1 MVLEERDDDIIHQL
15 VENNETLKEQ
25 EHEGTEVEV
34 LDEGDRK
41 YARDQEVRSPNKRTT
56 LYHEQGDNKT
66 TDQRD
71 LKTGL
76 SNIVGIQRS
85 EIINLII
92 VKIKQPDVLLTAS
105 VREERRPP

>member
-1 MVLEERDDDIIHQL
+1 MEEGDGDSSVDKREDRADTDDEDMVLKERNDDIIHQL

-66 TDQRD
+66 TDQRN

-76 SNIVGIQRS
+76 SNIVRIQ
-85 EIINLII
+85 
-92 VKIKQPDVLLTAS
+92 
-105 VREERRPP
+105 